1 MRTRPAPAMSTA
13 LDLIAIG
20 RVSVDLYGQ
29 QIGSRLED
37 VSTFAKALGGC
48 PANVAVGVARLG
60 LKPALISRVGDEPM
74 GRFVREQLA
83 REGVETRGVQVDPQR
98 LTSLVLLGV
107 RDEQT
112 FPLIFYLENCAD
124 GALCEDDIDEGFLA
138 SSRSIL
144 ITGTHFSLPNAASA
158 QRKAID
164 AAKAHG
170 ARVIL
175 DIDYRPNLWGIGGH
189 GAGDAFLAGFL
200 SGYLRDEPHEVSA
213 RLANACG
220 ALAVSRLLCSP
231 EFPTRAELD
240 HYLAHGSSHRALRE
254 DSRLNHLH
262 WATTRR
268 DIPKTLRVLAMEGR
282 SELRQLALRRSVP
295 VERLARLEA
304 LAVDAVARV
313 AAGRGGFRVL
323 LDGTHGAAA
332 LRDAERARLWL
343 AQPVERPASRPLEFE
358 AASLA
363 AHLEPWP
370 AALTV
375 KCLCLYHPDDRAEL
389 RGAQERNL
397 LRLAAACRAQQRELL
412 LEIAAGGHGELEE
425 STTARVLSR
434 LYELGI
440 RPDWW
445 GLEPQPGASAWERC
459 AAVIAANDEYCRGAL
474 VCGLDE
480 PPERIA
486 RALAL
491 AAAVPLVRGLVAGG
505 SILTGGAQ
513 AWLAGEK
520 SDETATV
527 EIAARFAALVEVWST
542 VRDPRL
548 DRAERSAN

>member
-1 MRTRPAPAMSTA
+1 
-13 LDLIAIG
+13 
-20 RVSVDLYGQ
+20 
-29 QIGSRLED
+29 
-37 VSTFAKALGGC
+37 
-48 PANVAVGVARLG
+48 
-60 LKPALISRVGDEPM
+60 
-74 GRFVREQLA
+74 
-83 REGVETRGVQVDPQR
+83 
-98 LTSLVLLGV
+98 
-107 RDEQT
+107 
-112 FPLIFYLENCAD
+112 
-124 GALCEDDIDEGFLA
+124 
-138 SSRSIL
+138 
-144 ITGTHFSLPNAASA
+144 
-158 QRKAID
+158 
-164 AAKAHG
+164 
-170 ARVIL
+170 
-175 DIDYRPNLWGIGGH
+175 
-189 GAGDAFLAGFL
+189 
-200 SGYLRDEPHEVSA
+200 
-213 RLANACG
+213 
-220 ALAVSRLLCSP
+220 
-231 EFPTRAELD
+231 
-240 HYLAHGSSHRALRE
+240 
-254 DSRLNHLH
+254 
-262 WATTRR
+262 
-268 DIPKTLRVLAMEGR
+268 
-282 SELRQLALRRSVP
+282 
-295 VERLARLEA
+295 
-304 LAVDAVARV
+304 
-313 AAGRGGFRVL
+313 VL

-332 LRDAERARLWL
+332 LRDAERAELWL

-527 EIAARFAALVEVWST
+527 EIAARFAALVEVWSN